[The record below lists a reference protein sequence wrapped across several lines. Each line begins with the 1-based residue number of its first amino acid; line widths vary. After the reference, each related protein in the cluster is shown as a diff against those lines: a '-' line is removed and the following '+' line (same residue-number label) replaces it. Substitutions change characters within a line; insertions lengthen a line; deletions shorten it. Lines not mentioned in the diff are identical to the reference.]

1 MGLILSNSP
10 EPAQQDL
17 SLVPRRKQW
26 HQLGVFS
33 HPCLRAE
40 ALGATGMRLPE
51 AMLLEEHRCAK
62 GRGRRAARRCAQ
74 QLVSALCCWLCS
86 RLWCSSQQPTVQ
98 RDRRER
104 EWQGLAAVDRLDGC
118 SMTGKLWSVLIGVSG
133 SHLSIRKCTTR
144 HKA

>member
-74 QLVSALCCWLCS
+74 QLVSALVLLALFS
-86 RLWCSSQQPTVQ
+86 AMVQ
-98 RDRRER
+98 FT
-104 EWQGLAAVDRLDGC
+104 AAHSAAGP
-118 SMTGKLWSVLIGVSG
+118 
-133 SHLSIRKCTTR
+133 
-144 HKA
+144 